1 MKYMDTYDLMES
13 IRNTNEW
20 MGATARAMASYPA
33 FALTMNPMLQMAA
46 AWGEVT
52 ERSFG
57 RMVTKPDWGIRSI
70 PGSDG
75 TDLELSSAPGR
86 GKGLLLFVLGHKPLL
101 IQRLLIRRHHGKLM
115 ELVAEVADRLLGHRR
130 GI

>member
-1 MKYMDTYDLMES
+1 MKYMATYDIMES

-33 FALTMNPMLQMAA
+33 FSMTMNPMLNVIA

-57 RMVTKPDWGIRSI
+57 RMVAKPDWGIRSI
-70 PGSDG
+70 PGPEGQD
-75 TDLELSSAPGR
+75 
-86 GKGLLLFVLGHKPLL
+86 H
-101 IQRLLIRRHHGKLM
+101 
-115 ELVAEVADRLLGHRR
+115 LVDV
-130 GI
+130 

>member
-1 MKYMDTYDLMES
+1 MKYMATYDLMES

-33 FALTMNPMLQMAA
+33 FSMTMNPMLQVMA

-57 RMVTKPDWGIRSI
+57 RMVTKPDWGIRLDS
-70 PGSDG
+70 G
-75 TDLELSSAPGR
+75 AR
-86 GKGLLLFVLGHKPLL
+86 GAGPSG
-101 IQRLLIRRHHGKLM
+101 
-115 ELVAEVADRLLGHRR
+115 
-130 GI
+130 